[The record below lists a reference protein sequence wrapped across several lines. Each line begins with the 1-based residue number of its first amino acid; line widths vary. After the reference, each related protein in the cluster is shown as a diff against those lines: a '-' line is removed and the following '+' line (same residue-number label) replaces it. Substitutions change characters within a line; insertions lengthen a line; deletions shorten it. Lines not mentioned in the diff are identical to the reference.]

1 MAKISYIINKS
12 AKRSGKTKFGFGGS
26 GSGTWFQKIFKAGK
40 EEMSENPSD
49 IKDLVSNLTS
59 DFDGSSE
66 SLKETRVEFEGS
78 TEEIREFASWSVSEI
93 KANADSLKDL
103 ANFARS
109 YSGSL
114 ADLSIKIYRG
124 FSEADKTAEENA
136 ALRKENE
143 ELKAAAEK
151 KSSKKAE

>member
-1 MAKISYIINKS
+1 MAKISYLIS
-12 AKRSGKTKFGFGGS
+12 RTSKRSGKSKFGFGGS
-26 GSGTWFQKIFKAGK
+26 GSGTWFQKIFRNGK
-40 EEMSENPSD
+40 EDISENPSD
-49 IKDLVSNLTS
+49 LKDLVSNLTS

-103 ANFARS
+103 ANFAKS
-109 YSGSL
+109 YCGSL
-114 ADLSIKIYRG
+114 ADLSVKIYRG
-124 FSEADKTAEENA
+124 FSEADNVVEENSE
-136 ALRKENE
+136 LRKENE

-151 KSSKKAE
+151 KSDK

>member
-1 MAKISYIINKS
+1 MAKISYIINKTS
-12 AKRSGKTKFGFGGS
+12 RRSGKTKFGFGGS

-40 EEMSENPSD
+40 EEMSDSPSD

-66 SLKETRVEFEGS
+66 SLKETKIEFEGS

-103 ANFARS
+103 ANFTKS
-109 YSGSL
+109 YCGSL
-114 ADLSIKIYRG
+114 ADLSVKIYRG
-124 FSEADKTAEENA
+124 ISEADKTAEENT

-143 ELKAAAEK
+143 ELKAAQAQK
-151 KSSKKAE
+151 KD